1 MAKVSGINSSGNSR
15 KAGAGKQEL
24 VSNNSYQYVYDY
36 DMVIRL
42 IRNKAL
48 IISNKLN
55 GSYDCAELLIDLE
68 VIEEKYLNELQRKII
83 KLKYEYM
90 YTNQE
95 IGELMGCDRWRVA
108 RELANIENTLNEVLE
123 HGI

>member
-15 KAGAGKQEL
+15 RSGASKQEIRTDY
-24 VSNNSYQYVYDY
+24 SYQYIYDY
-36 DMVIRL
+36 DMVIKL
-42 IRNKAL
+42 LRNKAL

-68 VIEEKYLNELQRKII
+68 AIEEKYLTKLQRKII
-83 KLKYEYM
+83 KLKYVYW

-95 IGELMGCDRWRVA
+95 IADLLGCDRWRVA
-108 RELANIENTLNEVLE
+108 RELAGIETTLAEALE
-123 HGI
+123 HDI

>member
-1 MAKVSGINSSGNSR
+1 MAKVSGINSTGCTR
-15 KAGAGKQEL
+15 KSGAGKQEIRTDIQH
-24 VSNNSYQYVYDY
+24 QYIYTY

-68 VIEEKYLNELQRKII
+68 SIEREYLSELQRKII
-83 KLKYEYM
+83 KLKYVYM
-90 YTNQE
+90 LNNAEVAELLGCERKKVGRIIADIE
-95 IGELMGCDRWRVA
+95 IILQ
-108 RELANIENTLNEVLE
+108 EVLPS
-123 HGI
+123 GL

>member
-1 MAKVSGINSSGNSR
+1 MKVSGINSSGNSR
-15 KAGAGKQEL
+15 KSGAIKQGIRTDIQ
-24 VSNNSYQYVYDY
+24 YQYIYDY
-36 DMVIRL
+36 ETVIRL

-68 VIEEKYLNELQRKII
+68 AIEEKYLNKLQRKII

-90 YTNQE
+90 LT
-95 IGELMGCDRWRVA
+95 
-108 RELANIENTLNEVLE
+108 NIEIAELLGCERKKIGRLIAGIETTLAEVLPSDL
-123 HGI
+123 

>member
-1 MAKVSGINSSGNSR
+1 MKVSGIATSGNSR
-15 KAGAGKQEL
+15 KSGAIKQEIRTDYY
-24 VSNNSYQYVYDY
+24 YQYVYTY

-68 VIEEKYLNELQRKII
+68 AIEEKYLTKLQRKII
-83 KLKYEYM
+83 KLKYVYM
-90 YTNQE
+90 LTNVE
-95 IGELMGCDRWRVA
+95 IGDLLGIDRRTVSKII
-108 RELANIENTLNEVLE
+108 LDIESTLSEVLE
-123 HGI
+123 HEV